1 MTMIQNPSARKSVFF
16 ENLDGLRAIAALA
29 VIFYHMSLWFAF
41 PNETIYIY
49 LKKLFSF
56 GRVGGSLGVT
66 FFFILSGFL
75 ITYLLFIEQENNN
88 KINISKF
95 YVRRVLRIWPLY
107 YLTVFIGFVIY
118 PLLFELSGE
127 VYEETGNL
135 FLYMVF
141 GANFDPIYLK
151 GSHNPILGVQWSVA
165 IEEQFYLIWPLL
177 FVFFIRTR
185 SFSFYLLA
193 IIILSELFSNF
204 SNTWPLKYYHLFSNI
219 KYLAFGALI
228 AVYCYNKKEVIIENI
243 SKIPKLLNLIIYL
256 TCLTLLFNRAQ
267 INILLPNHKF
277 IFNIIAMVFFGYVL
291 IDQNFSI
298 NSFFKI
304 GKFKLLSWLGKISYG
319 LYLNH
324 MIAISVIIS
333 IFPKDETFLLTKFSL
348 TLTITILMSHLS
360 HKYYESFFI
369 KLKNKFS
376 S

>member
-1 MTMIQNPSARKSVFF
+1 
-16 ENLDGLRAIAALA
+16 
-29 VIFYHMSLWFAF
+29 
-41 PNETIYIY
+41 
-49 LKKLFSF
+49 
-56 GRVGGSLGVT
+56 
-66 FFFILSGFL
+66 
-75 ITYLLFIEQENNN
+75 
-88 KINISKF
+88 
-95 YVRRVLRIWPLY
+95 
-107 YLTVFIGFVIY
+107 
-118 PLLFELSGE
+118 
-127 VYEETGNL
+127 
-135 FLYMVF
+135 MVF

-177 FVFFIRTR
+177 FIFFIRTR

-291 IDQNFSI
+291 IDHFSNF
-298 NSFFKI
+298 
-304 GKFKLLSWLGKISYG
+304 
-319 LYLNH
+319 
-324 MIAISVIIS
+324 
-333 IFPKDETFLLTKFSL
+333 
-348 TLTITILMSHLS
+348 IL
-360 HKYYESFFI
+360 
-369 KLKNKFS
+369 
-376 S
+376 

>member
-1 MTMIQNPSARKSVFF
+1 LILV
-16 ENLDGLRAIAALA
+16 
-29 VIFYHMSLWFAF
+29 
-41 PNETIYIY
+41 
-49 LKKLFSF
+49 KK
-56 GRVGGSLGVT
+56 
-66 FFFILSGFL
+66 
-75 ITYLLFIEQENNN
+75 Y
-88 KINISKF
+88 
-95 YVRRVLRIWPLY
+95 
-107 YLTVFIGFVIY
+107 
-118 PLLFELSGE
+118 
-127 VYEETGNL
+127 
-135 FLYMVF
+135 
-141 GANFDPIYLK
+141 FDY
-151 GSHNPILGVQWSVA
+151 
-165 IEEQFYLIWPLL
+165 F
-177 FVFFIRTR
+177 
-185 SFSFYLLA
+185 
-193 IIILSELFSNF
+193 
-204 SNTWPLKYYHLFSNI
+204 LKYYHLFSNI